1 MPNPMTA
8 ARLIKI
14 FRNGRNQALR
24 IPREFELDTSEAIM
38 RKDRGRL
45 IIEPINKVGLL
56 ATLATLPSLK
66 EEFPDISGELPPVK
80 DIDL

>member
-1 MPNPMTA
+1 MTA

-24 IPREFELDTSEAIM
+24 IPREVELDTSEASI

-45 IIEPINKVGLL
+45 IIEPIKKVGLL
-56 ATLATLPSLK
+56 ATLATLSSLK
-66 EEFPDISGELPPVK
+66 EELPDISGELPPIK
-80 DIDL
+80 NTDL